1 MTQSEFLQK
10 KQDGLKEYKA
20 YFTNE
25 FLKEFDSEMAHYFKT
40 TRYIIKI
47 KINYRFS
54 KEEALA
60 IIASKYP
67 DLKLRVKIRVTS
79 NIYYIFTPKRKY
91 TSFGCEVWI

>member
-54 KEEALA
+54 FCFYF
-60 IIASKYP
+60 SCVFFNQSFSCN
-67 DLKLRVKIRVTS
+67 RIRARNNATNGLVFS
-79 NIYYIFTPKRKY
+79 YILL
-91 TSFGCEVWI
+91 